1 MSPFNTKEY
10 PYLFLFFLFFIFAG
24 CGEESNKEN
33 EIDRFTVQSATFSE
47 GDSNTIAEIRVTLEG
62 SLVSDV
68 TVPFEFEER
77 TASIGDDFNP
87 TGGELTFSPDNL
99 EASVPVEIV
108 GDEHFEISES
118 FTLRLTANGQPT
130 NFTIT
135 INDNDEMAE
144 ILSDEDGFY
153 TPEEYPSMSLKWSDE
168 FNGDQLNTGEWT
180 YEVGD
185 GCPDLCQWG
194 NRELQDYTDVDS
206 NSNVENGMLTITARK
221 DGSDYTSARIKT
233 ENKVELQY
241 GRIDVRAKLPKG
253 QGIWPAIWMLG
264 ANIDQVG
271 WPMSGEIDIME
282 LVGHEP
288 SIVHGTVH
296 YDDDG
301 YDSSSS
307 MKGLSEGT
315 YSDQFHVYT
324 LVWEKDEIRWYVD
337 NQWFKTFSTSDVNFY
352 PFNAPFFFIMNI
364 AVGGNWPGPPDQT
377 TEFPQEMV
385 VDYIRVFE

>member
-233 ENKVELQY
+233 ENKIELQY

>member
-1 MSPFNTKEY
+1 M
-10 PYLFLFFLFFIFAG
+10 
-24 CGEESNKEN
+24 
-33 EIDRFTVQSATFSE
+33 
-47 GDSNTIAEIRVTLEG
+47 
-62 SLVSDV
+62 
-68 TVPFEFEER
+68 
-77 TASIGDDFNP
+77 GDDFNP

-233 ENKVELQY
+233 EDKVELQY
-241 GRIDVRAKLPKG
+241 GRIDIRAKLPKG